1 MLWMLL
7 LIIIIS
13 LPIGILSFFFSRKI
27 LKKFSGLLGKID
39 TFDSLIRLK
48 KHLLYIYKT
57 KVLTLFSR
65 ARKVHHQPVLQE
77 EKTLQDTLDDIIKPK
92 VSSSKYLDDE
102 EPISSDDDDK
112 VTMIKKRKL
121 LEKIIYEAL

>member
-1 MLWMLL
+1 M
-7 LIIIIS
+7 
-13 LPIGILSFFFSRKI
+13 
-27 LKKFSGLLGKID
+27 LGKID

-102 EPISSDDDDK
+102 EPISSDDDK
-112 VTMIKKRKL
+112 ATMIKKRKL